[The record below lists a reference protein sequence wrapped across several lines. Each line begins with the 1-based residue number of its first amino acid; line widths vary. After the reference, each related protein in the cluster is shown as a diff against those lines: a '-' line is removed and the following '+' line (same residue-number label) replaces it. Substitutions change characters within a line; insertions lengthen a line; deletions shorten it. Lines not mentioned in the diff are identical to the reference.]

1 MIVNLKKLVLL
12 VVPIEFHG
20 LASKMLRPITDVVP

>member
-12 VVPIEFHG
+12 VVSIEFYG
-20 LASKMLRPITDVVP
+20 FATEMLRPITDVVP